1 MAIKIIG
8 TIIGGMILAAGLYY
22 LVKERE
28 DEQSRR
34 IYTVVSIVGGVMFAG
49 MLLLTL
55 LAR

>member
-1 MAIKIIG
+1 MAIKVIG
-8 TIIGGMILAAGLYY
+8 TIIGGMILAAGPYY

-34 IYTVVSIVGGVMFAG
+34 IYTVVSAVGGVMFAG